1 VQDITMIPSQFHWQQ
16 LACLLALM
24 AVLGCGG
31 QPAGKETA
39 ESSGQKKPGGG
50 KKSSKKGDAQV
61 THEDGKK
68 FIDGIPYDVWFDD
81 PLAVAA
87 NSAAVTPSDTGSPAP
102 ETVAKTDTPAKTEEK
117 PDAAAAGGD
126 WSAYI
131 ATEQLQEEAKR
142 VRNQL
147 KGLLL
152 TQKEYGENFEVI
164 KMDGAVIS
172 ALAGIVAESGD
183 GVNWKANA
191 PLIRDYGFDIFESAK
206 GLGKPNYDKTNAA
219 YENLQ
224 SVFSGSIPAGAPE
237 SEPKRPFADVASRY
251 YLMKRMKLAFE
262 ALKLN
267 INTEGKLKSDQEQAL
282 HEVMVLGT
290 LTKVVTLDG
299 YSSSDEAEYQGF
311 TQGIVQQSRE
321 ALQAV
326 KDQDFP
332 KFQDAL
338 NKIDKSCLECHVQ
351 YKGN

>member
-1 VQDITMIPSQFHWQQ
+1 MMPFHWRE
-16 LACLLALM
+16 LACVLALVG
-24 AVLGCGG
+24 VLGCGG

-39 ESSGQKKPGGG
+39 ESGTQKKAGTG
-50 KKSSKKGDAQV
+50 KKSSKKGDAKV
-61 THEDGKK
+61 TEQDGKK
-68 FIDGIPYDVWFDD
+68 FIDGIPYDVFLDD
-81 PLAVAA
+81 PLAVLS
-87 NSAAVTPSDTGSPAP
+87 NTAAVTPSDSGTPASEP
-102 ETVAKTDTPAKTEEK
+102 VAKTDTPAKTEEK
-117 PDAAAAGGD
+117 PAAPAASGD
-126 WSAYI
+126 WSTYI
-131 ATEQLQEEAKR
+131 ATDQLQEEAKR
-142 VRNQL
+142 VRNHL

-152 TQKEYGENFEVI
+152 SQKEYNENFEVV
-164 KMDGAVIS
+164 KMNGAVIS
-172 ALAGIVAESGD
+172 ALAAIVPELD
-183 GVNWKANA
+183 GVSWKANA
-191 PLIRDYGFDIFESAK
+191 PYIRDYGFEMFESAK

-219 YENLQ
+219 YENIQ

-237 SEPKRPFADVASRY
+237 PEAKRPFADVASRY
-251 YLMKRMKLAFE
+251 YLMKRMKLAFD

-311 TQGIVQQSRE
+311 TQGIVQQSLE